1 MSVLGRLRSIQD
13 CELEL
18 MRSWRNAP
26 TVRANMYT
34 RHEISAA
41 EHLAWWERTSQRQD
55 QRYFMYE
62 NEGTPL
68 GIVAFTAID
77 LVNSNSSWAFYASPE
92 APRGTGARMEFLAL
106 DYAFSTL
113 CLHKLH
119 CEVLAFNTAVVRLHQ
134 KFGFLIEG
142 TLRQHHK
149 MDDGYVDIIRM
160 GLLAEEWASNRNTM
174 QAKLIGARQ
183 V

>member
-1 MSVLGRLRSIQD
+1 MSVLGHLRTIQD

-34 RHEISAA
+34 RHEISAT
-41 EHLAWWERTSQRQD
+41 EHLAWWERTSKRQD
-55 QRYFMYE
+55 QQYFMYE
-62 NEGTPL
+62 NGNTPL
-68 GIVAFTAID
+68 GIVAFTSID
-77 LVNSNSSWAFYASPE
+77 LTNSNSSWAFYA
-92 APRGTGARMEFLAL
+92 APDAARGTGARMEFLAL
-106 DYAFSTL
+106 DYAFNTL
-113 CLHKLH
+113 SLHKLH

-149 MDDGYVDIIRM
+149 MDNGYVDIIQM
-160 GLLAEEWASNRNTM
+160 GLLAEEWASKREM
-174 QAKLIGARQ
+174 MHAKLVGAR
-183 V
+183 